1 MLNKCGIYKITNMIN
16 NKAYIGCSSN
26 INKRW
31 NSHKQRY
38 NDSTNKEYEKELYVC
53 NETIWFR

>member
-16 NKAYIGCSSN
+16 NKAYVGCSSN

-38 NDSTNKEYEKELYVC
+38 NDSTNK
-53 NETIWFR
+53 